1 MISVMSEDEAVLW
14 VVAGCLFEVALP
26 VTPAGRW
33 RWANPGD
40 DVSLLADDVRQG
52 RQHLRFRAEAS
63 GARAGRVE
71 LRFACGE
78 AGGRRSVLRVRIAP
92 ERLS

>member
-1 MISVMSEDEAVLW
+1 MISVMSQDEAALW

-33 RWANPGD
+33 RWANPGH

-52 RQHLRFRAEAS
+52 RQHLRFRAEAA
-63 GARAGRVE
+63 GARAGQVE
-71 LRFACGE
+71 LRFRAGE
-78 AGGRRSVLRVRIAP
+78 AGDRRSVLRVRIAP